1 MLNRIV
7 SWAASRFEQSE
18 QKAMKEAFASQD
30 WQKFLEINNRL
41 IEKNPKDHGALCN
54 AALAY
59 INLVQPEK
67 ALERIDAAMQLN
79 CDMGYCYYL
88 RGLAHQGLNN
98 LDEAVEDCTKAI
110 ELGQTHQGSYLVRM
124 LARTHQYKYEEALK
138 DIEHVIAHCPN
149 FKPARIHKAF
159 TLHSMYRDKEA
170 LDLCNEVIDTLDGSD
185 LVFALAIR
193 AYASSR
199 LGKLD
204 MAVADMEKALN
215 IAESKDT
222 IYLDLAQLRIMQKD
236 IAEARKCIELAKPVL
251 KRDIAIKCMQN
262 AKVSLLEGDNELG
275 LKYAE
280 EAVEICPRESS
291 MRAIRGLSL
300 ARLGHNEEALLDLNF
315 AAEADPFCMDARW
328 FREKLLDSLGSTE
341 EAERDKNVTAEY
353 GYIPYL

>member
-1 MLNRIV
+1 MINRILE
-7 SWAASRFEQSE
+7 WASNKLASPEQRAL
-18 QKAMKEAFASQD
+18 QEAFETQD

-41 IEKNPKDHGALCN
+41 IEKNPKEHGALCN
-54 AALAY
+54 TALAY
-59 INLVQPEK
+59 INLVQPEN

-79 CDMGYCYYL
+79 CDMGYCHYL

-110 ELGQTHQGSYLVRM
+110 ELGQTHPGSYLVRM

-170 LDLCNEVIDTLDGSD
+170 LELCNEVIDTLDGSD

-199 LGKLD
+199 LDKLD
-204 MAVADMEKALN
+204 SAVADMEKALN
-215 IAESKDT
+215 IAEAKDT

-236 IAEARKCIELAKPVL
+236 ISEARKCIELAKPVL
-251 KRDIAIKCMQN
+251 KRDMAIKCMQN
-262 AKVSLLEGDNELG
+262 AKVSLLEGDNESG
-275 LKYAE
+275 LKYAVK
-280 EAVEICPRESS
+280 AVEICPSESS

-300 ARLGHNEEALLDLNF
+300 ARLGHNEEALLDLNS

-328 FREKLLDSLGSTE
+328 FRAKLLDRLGSLE
-341 EAERDKNVTAEY
+341 EAERDKSVIAEC